1 MTEFLS
7 MGGYAAFVWPAYAIA
22 ALVLLGLLAA
32 TWKGLRDAET
42 TLKALESARP
52 ARRRARPKAN
62 HPSDHRAGAKS
73 DTAAGSPAE
82 ASEG

>member
-1 MTEFLS
+1 MTEFLT
-7 MGGYAAFVWPAYAIA
+7 MGGYAAYVWPAYAIA

-32 TWKGLRDAET
+32 TWKGLRESEA

-52 ARRRARPKAN
+52 VRRRARPQ
-62 HPSDHRAGAKS
+62 S
-73 DTAAGSPAE
+73 DTKRASTKPDNAAGSPAG

>member
-1 MTEFLS
+1 MSDFLT
-7 MGGYAAFVWPAYAIA
+7 MGGYAAYVWPAYAIA

-32 TWKGLRDAET
+32 TWKGLRDSEA

-52 ARRRARPKAN
+52 ARRRVRS
-62 HPSDHRAGAKS
+62 HSDSKRADSKP
-73 DTAAGSPAE
+73 DNAAGSPAG

>member
-1 MTEFLS
+1 MTDFLA
-7 MGGYAAFVWPAYAIA
+7 MGGYAAYVWPAYAIA

-32 TWKGLRDAET
+32 TWKGLRDSEA

-52 ARRRARPKAN
+52 VRRRVRQQAE
-62 HPSDHRAGAKS
+62 STRAETKP
-73 DTAAGSPAE
+73 DNAAGSPAG

>member
-1 MTEFLS
+1 MTDFLS

-32 TWKGLRDAET
+32 TWKGLRDSET
-42 TLKALESARP
+42 TLKALESTRP
-52 ARRRARPKAN
+52 ARRRARPS
-62 HPSDHRAGAKS
+62 PQQRADAKP
-73 DTAAGSPAE
+73 DTAAPSAK

>member
-1 MTEFLS
+1 MSDFLS

-32 TWKGLRDAET
+32 TWKGLRDSET

-52 ARRRARPKAN
+52 ARRRARPSPA
-62 HPSDHRAGAKS
+62 PRSSQRADAKP
-73 DTAAGSPAE
+73 DTAAPAAK

>member
-1 MTEFLS
+1 MTDFLS
-7 MGGYAAFVWPAYAIA
+7 MGGYAAFVWPAYALA

-52 ARRRARPKAN
+52 ARRRARPSHQPN
-62 HPSDHRAGAKS
+62 QRADEQP
-73 DTAAGSPAE
+73 DTAAPAAK